1 MAATRA
7 SDEEDS
13 TRSFIFSIISS
24 FRDYLGLQFQCFNF
38 HVMKDHSFART
49 TAFVMSQYS
58 PGGAWRR
65 LETARGRGQSVF
77 SLLVDSVGNAYF
89 IMKSCSFVD
98 RFMMIATVDIREKL

>member
-1 MAATRA
+1 MAAARA

-24 FRDYLGLQFQCFNF
+24 FKDYLGLQSQCFNF
-38 HVMKDHSFART
+38 HVFART

-65 LETARGRGQSVF
+65 QRGGVV
-77 SLLVDSVGNAYF
+77 SLLLVANVGNAYF
-89 IMKSCSFVD
+89 IMKSCSFVN

>member
-1 MAATRA
+1 MAAARA

-13 TRSFIFSIISS
+13 IRSFIFSIISS

-38 HVMKDHSFART
+38 HVMKDHAFART

-65 LETARGRGQSVF
+65 QRGGVVSLCF
-77 SLLVDSVGNAYF
+77 LLVVDNVGNAYF
-89 IMKSCSFVD
+89 IMKRCSFVN

>member
-1 MAATRA
+1 MAAARA

-24 FRDYLGLQFQCFNF
+24 FKDYLGLQSQCFNF
-38 HVMKDHSFART
+38 HVMKDHAFART

-65 LETARGRGQSVF
+65 QRGGVV
-77 SLLVDSVGNAYF
+77 SLLLVANVGNAYF
-89 IMKSCSFVD
+89 IMKSCSFVN